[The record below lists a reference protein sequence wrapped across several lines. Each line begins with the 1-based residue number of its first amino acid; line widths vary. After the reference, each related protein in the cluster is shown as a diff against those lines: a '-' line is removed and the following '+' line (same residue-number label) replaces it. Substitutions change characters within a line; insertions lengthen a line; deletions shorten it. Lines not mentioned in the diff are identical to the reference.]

1 MENVVAA
8 FNGTLDDAPSSRSL
22 HALQQTYA
30 YMTFNNNRYGILSN
44 WRRALFLRRAE
55 TPERKTLEYY
65 VVELDGS
72 DQPLSMLKA
81 WVGIALLAEDN
92 WFYASPPGRN
102 FRSSKTAWAERK
114 VVFADAE
121 EYYMQPVNG
130 AYDCLAIDFRLISFD
145 RSFIRRG
152 ASDCT
157 VRAQF
162 VAPSVGEHSLEVV
175 CKVVDISRHPDV
187 ANTLEGEAS
196 AYATL
201 QDLQGEAIPTVHGFY
216 EVWGILRFL
225 ALEPVGNAISE
236 DEEIDDALRMR
247 MRAAL
252 QRIHNAG
259 FIHGDIARRNFCR
272 KENDDVF
279 LVDLESCRASR
290 NPAELADEMNEVDE
304 L

>member
-1 MENVVAA
+1 M
-8 FNGTLDDAPSSRSL
+8 
-22 HALQQTYA
+22 
-30 YMTFNNNRYGILSN
+30 
-44 WRRALFLRRAE
+44 
-55 TPERKTLEYY
+55 
-65 VVELDGS
+65 
-72 DQPLSMLKA
+72 QPL
-81 WVGIALLAEDN
+81 VGAIDIKRR
-92 WFYASPPGRN
+92 GRIGAPK
-102 FRSSKTAWAERK
+102 RRGK
-114 VVFADAE
+114 VFARDSA
-121 EYYMQPVNG
+121 QQ
-130 AYDCLAIDFRLISFD
+130 S
-145 RSFIRRG
+145 RRQ
-152 ASDCT
+152 
-157 VRAQF
+157 AQF
-162 VAPSVGEHSLEVV
+162 L
-175 CKVVDISRHPDV
+175 VDISRHPDV

-290 NPAELADEMNEVDE
+290 NPAELADEMKNCRFYICPTISRKR
-304 L
+304 LTHTFSR